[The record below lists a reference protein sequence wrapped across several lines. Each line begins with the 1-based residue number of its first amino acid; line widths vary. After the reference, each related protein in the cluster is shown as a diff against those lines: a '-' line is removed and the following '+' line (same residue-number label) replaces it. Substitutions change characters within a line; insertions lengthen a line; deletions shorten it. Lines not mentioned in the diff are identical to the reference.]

1 MTASDIEQAE
11 RVSRTRSLI
20 MAVMAVVLLILGLL
34 GWSDGSSSMT
44 PMLRHGSWAITILFW
59 LIILFTGGWLR
70 LSPSIRSVINDEVS
84 LANRSRALQTGFW
97 TAMLLALALYFAS
110 LNWTISL
117 REGLRILTDLT
128 IAAALI
134 RYAWLELR

>member
-1 MTASDIEQAE
+1 MTASDIEKAE

-20 MAVMAVVLLILGLL
+20 MAIMAVVLLIQGVLGV
-34 GWSDGSSSMT
+34 GDEATSMT
-44 PMLRHGSWAITILFW
+44 PGLRHGLWGIMILFW
-59 LIILFTGGWLR
+59 LIILATGGWLR
-70 LSPSIRSVINDEVS
+70 LGRSVRSLINDEVA
-84 LANRSRALQTGFW
+84 LAHRSAALQTGFW

-117 REGLRILTDLT
+117 REGLRILTDVS